1 MVHCSGAG
9 VGRSAAANHE
19 RPRAV
24 HGRNRLQRSRGGRG
38 GEGGGQAYRR
48 RGIEDRDPAVGQAAL
63 AVLRVVVTASIL
75 ALLLMIVALAM
86 VMAAVVAMVMV
97 VVMAMVAVSI
107 RVLDRTVVMRGQA
120 IVQGQVQARAEL
132 EADHPKCG
140 DQAGN
145 RASVPGRK
153 HSDPGHTPG
162 RAVRIAALRAATGEP
177 PRQT

>member
-1 MVHCSGAG
+1 

-86 VMAAVVAMVMV
+86 VMAAVVV